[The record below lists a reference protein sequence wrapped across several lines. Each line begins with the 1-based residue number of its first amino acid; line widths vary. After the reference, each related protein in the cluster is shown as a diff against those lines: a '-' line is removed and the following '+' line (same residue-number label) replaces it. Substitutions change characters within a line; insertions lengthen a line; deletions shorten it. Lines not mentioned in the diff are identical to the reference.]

1 MNAILAEFIGTFLL
15 ITVGASVNANV
26 VLTGTKGHGAGWV
39 NITIGWG
46 IAVFLGVYAA
56 TSLGGSG
63 HLNPAVSVGLTAID
77 QLDPSLLGGYVTAQL
92 AGAFC
97 GAIVAWLAFLLHFRA
112 TSDAD
117 ALLAVFST
125 TPAIRKPALNLLTEG
140 IGTFVLVLGA
150 LSASAPETSLGAL
163 NALPVALLVIGIGM
177 GIGGPT
183 GYAINP
189 ARDLG
194 PRIAHAILPIA
205 HKGTSDWGY
214 AWVPVAGPLLGGVL
228 GAWCYQMLFS

>member
-1 MNAILAEFIGTFLL
+1 MTAYLAEFIGTFLL

-26 VLTGTKGHGAGWV
+26 VLQSTKGHGSGWV

-46 IAVFLGVYAA
+46 IAVFLGVYSA

-63 HLNPAVSVGLTAID
+63 HLNPAVSIGLAAFGGLTH
-77 QLDPSLLGGYVTAQL
+77 SLLPGYIAAQIL
-92 AGAFC
+92 GAFT
-97 GAIVAWLAFLLHFRA
+97 GAFVTWVAFHAHFKN

-117 ALLAVFST
+117 AILAVFST
-125 TPAIRKPALNLLTEG
+125 SPAIRHAPSNLLTEM

-150 LSASAPETSLGAL
+150 LSASPPDTSLGAL
-163 NALPVALLVIGIGM
+163 DALPVALLVIGIGM
-177 GIGGPT
+177 GLGGPT

-194 PRIAHAILPIA
+194 PRIAHALLPI
-205 HKGTSDWGY
+205 HKKGSSDWSY
-214 AWVPVAGPLLGGVL
+214 AWIPIVGPVLGGLLGAGVHY
-228 GAWCYQMLFS
+228 WLFP

>member
-1 MNAILAEFIGTFLL
+1 MTAYLAEFIGTFLL

-26 VLTGTKGHGAGWV
+26 VLQSTKGHGSGWV

-63 HLNPAVSVGLTAID
+63 HLNPAVSIGIAAFGGLT
-77 QLDPSLLGGYVTAQL
+77 PSLLPGYIVAQIL
-92 AGAFC
+92 GAFAGA
-97 GAIVAWLAFLLHFRA
+97 VLTWMAFYAHFKN
-112 TSDAD
+112 TSDPD
-117 ALLAVFST
+117 AILAVFST
-125 TPAIRKPALNLLTEG
+125 SPAIRNTPSNLLTEI

-150 LSASAPETSLGAL
+150 LSASPAASTLGAL
-163 NALPVALLVIGIGM
+163 DALPVALLVIGIGM
-177 GIGGPT
+177 GLGGPT

-194 PRIAHAILPIA
+194 PRIAHALLPIDK
-205 HKGTSDWGY
+205 KGPSDWAY
-214 AWVPVAGPLLGGVL
+214 AWIPIVGPIVGGVL
-228 GAWCYQMLFS
+228 GAGIHFWLFP